1 MKECCEKYLNE
12 QFGNDAEVVNSIYAE
27 YVSSVNVKAAEA
39 DAALAAGAWDAL
51 DRVAHTI
58 QGNSLAV
65 GDQQM
70 ADTAIELRSAA
81 KLQDR
86 DQAGRLVAD
95 LKVLEKQL

>member
-51 DRVAHTI
+51 DKVAHTI
-58 QGNSLAV
+58 KGNSLAV

-70 ADTAIELRSAA
+70 ADTAIELRNAA

-86 DQAGRLVAD
+86 DQAGRLIAG
-95 LKVLEKQL
+95 LRVLEKQL